1 MMCRLER
8 KIGRAV
14 LVGLTLMLLSAC
26 GTTEP
31 SRLYTLSAMP
41 ARGSG
46 ATTVGSPAIGI
57 GPVTLPQYLDRPQIV
72 SRSGPNRLEAA
83 EFDRWAE
90 PLSDTVPRILTENV
104 GRLLQSDR
112 VYAIPRR
119 RPLPIDLT
127 VEVDIRQFEP
137 LDDGTVALGAR
148 WLVFGKGDQPLQE
161 GNADIRI
168 EGAVSPDYDTRVE
181 LLSDALG
188 ELSRR
193 MAESI
198 LAAGPSS

>member
-1 MMCRLER
+1 MYLHD
-8 KIGRAV
+8 KLFGRTV
-14 LVGLTLMLLSAC
+14 LAGLALLLLSAC

-31 SRLYTLSAMP
+31 SRFYTLSPIPDRGGSAM
-41 ARGSG
+41 A
-46 ATTVGSPAIGI
+46 AETPAIGI

-72 SRSGPNRLEAA
+72 QRSSPNRLEID

-90 PLSDTVPRILTENV
+90 PLNDTVPRILAENI

-112 VYAIPRR
+112 VYVIPRR
-119 RPLPIDLT
+119 RPVPIDRT
-127 VEVDIRQFEP
+127 VEVDIREFEP
-137 LDDGTVALGAR
+137 LADGTAALSAR
-148 WLVFGKGDQPLQE
+148 WMVFGDGNSPLQE
-161 GNADIRI
+161 GNAQIRI
-168 EGAVSPDYDTRVE
+168 ESELGPNYDSRVE

-198 LAAGPSS
+198 LASSP